1 MDRGDLDIV
10 QAINDADPI
19 AFKKLFEQHW
29 KKIYHIALQK
39 LPREEDASDITQEV
53 FYLIWKN
60 RGYWKIKTNI
70 EAYLQGMLRHKIY
83 DFYAQRDRLPILI
96 PLNEQEEY
104 WHYSF
109 QEAEREDYSYENQLV
124 RKEIE
129 AMPEKMR
136 EIFILG
142 RFENLSAA
150 QISEKL
156 GISVQTVRNQISA
169 ALKRLGKCD
178 LSIALDRHNHYF
190 YLVNTISNTV

>member
-109 QEAEREDYSYENQLV
+109 QEAEWEDYSYENQLV

-169 ALKRLGKCD
+169 ALKRLKNRFGDKATW
-178 LSIALDRHNHYF
+178 LLFLFFIKF
-190 YLVNTISNTV
+190 